1 MRFMP
6 AKAMNDKGSLKALA
20 GLAAGTVYEA
30 GGKHGDMSPEIRQM
44 VPGTRLFGPAF
55 TVRCLPGDF
64 AAVLRAIDHARRGEV
79 LVIDAGGSER
89 VTALGG
95 TTSLAAKTRGI
106 AGAVLNAA
114 CRDRDEIRAM
124 KFPVY
129 ALGASVRGTLRNHP
143 GWLQVPVS
151 VGGTVVEPGDLV
163 VGDAD
168 GVVVVKKSRIPEVAE
183 KARAQKATEI
193 SRERKVRGGA
203 SLVKMFKLYALEK

>member
-1 MRFMP
+1 MAP
-6 AKAMNDKGSLKALA
+6 A
-20 GLAAGTVYEA
+20 
-30 GGKHGDMSPEIRQM
+30 IRQM

-64 AAVLRAIDHARRGEV
+64 AAVLRAVDRAKKGDV

-89 VTALGG
+89 VTGLGG
-95 TTSLAAKTRGI
+95 TSSLAAKTRGL

-114 CRDRDEIRAM
+114 CRDLDEIRAV

-168 GVVVVKKSRIPEVAE
+168 GVVVVAQSRIAEVAK
-183 KARAQKATEI
+183 KALAQKETERA
-193 SRERKVRGGA
+193 REKEVRCGVKF
-203 SLVKMFKLYALEK
+203 VKMFHLESLEK

>member
-1 MRFMP
+1 M
-6 AKAMNDKGSLKALA
+6 KNDKILKL
-20 GLAAGTVYEA
+20 LSRLPAATIYEA
-30 GGKHGDMSPEIRQM
+30 SGKHGDMSPAIRQM
-44 VPGTRLFGPAF
+44 VPGARLFGPAF

-64 AAVLRAIDHARRGEV
+64 AAVLRAIDHAKRGDV

-95 TTSLAAKTRGI
+95 TSSLAARTKGL
-106 AGAVLNAA
+106 AGAVVNAA
-114 CRDRDEIRAM
+114 CRDLDEIRDM

-151 VGGTVVEPGDLV
+151 VGGTVVSPGDLV

-168 GVVVVKKSRIPEVAE
+168 GVVVVARGRLAQTAKKAAAQKKLEVARD
-183 KARAQKATEI
+183 RA
-193 SRERKVRGGA
+193 VRGGA
-203 SLVKMFKLYALEK
+203 SLIKMFHLESLEG

>member
-1 MRFMP
+1 M
-6 AKAMNDKGSLKALA
+6 DQKALKTLS
-20 GLAAGTVYEA
+20 GLAAATIYEA
-30 GGKHGDMSPEIRQM
+30 SGKHGDMSPAIRQM
-44 VPGTRLFGPAF
+44 VPGTRLFGTAF

-64 AAVLRAIDHARRGEV
+64 AAVLRAIDYAKRGDV

-95 TTSLAAKTRGI
+95 TSSTAAKKKGL
-106 AGAVLNAA
+106 AGAVVNAA
-114 CRDRDEIRAM
+114 CRDLDEIRAM

-151 VGGTVVEPGDLV
+151 VGGTVVQPGDLV

-168 GVVVVKKSRIPEVAE
+168 GVGVVAKERMAEVAA
-183 KARAQKATEI
+183 KALKQLKTE
-193 SRERKVRGGA
+193 RERDRQVRGGA
-203 SLVKMFKLYALEK
+203 KLIKMFKLESLEN

>member
-1 MRFMP
+1 MT
-6 AKAMNDKGSLKALA
+6 KQTLLKKLA
-20 GLAAGTVYEA
+20 TLASATVYEA
-30 GGKHGDMSPEIRQM
+30 SGKRGDMSPAIRQM

-64 AAVLRAIDHARRGEV
+64 AAVLRAIDRAKRGDV

-95 TTSLAAKTRGI
+95 TSSLAAKTRGL
-106 AGAVLNAA
+106 AGAVVNAA
-114 CRDRDEIRAM
+114 CRDLDEIREM

-143 GWLQVPVS
+143 GWLQVRVS
-151 VGGTVVEPGDLV
+151 VGGTVIEPGDLV

-168 GVVVVKKSRIPEVAE
+168 GVVVVEKSRLAEVAK
-183 KARAQKATEI
+183 KALAQQTLERD
-193 SRERKVRGGA
+193 REREVRSGA
-203 SLVKMFKLYALEK
+203 KLVKMFHLEALES

>member
-1 MRFMP
+1 MTKQTTTKQL
-6 AKAMNDKGSLKALA
+6 AK
-20 GLAAGTVYEA
+20 LAAATVYEA
-30 GGKHGDMSPEIRQM
+30 NGKRGDMAPAIRQM

-64 AAVLRAIDHARRGEV
+64 AAVLRAIDHAKRGDV

-95 TTSLAAKTRGI
+95 TSSLAAKTRGL
-106 AGAVLNAA
+106 AGAIVNAA
-114 CRDRDEIRAM
+114 CRDIDEIRAL

-129 ALGASVRGTLRNHP
+129 ALGTSVRGTLKNHP

-151 VGGTVVEPGDLV
+151 VGGTVVEPGDLI

-168 GVVVVKKSRIPEVAE
+168 GVVVVAKDRVAEVAK
-183 KARAQKATEI
+183 KALAQRATERA
-193 SRERKVRGGA
+193 RERQVGNSA
-203 SLVKMFKLYALEK
+203 SLVKLFHLEALEG